1 VSASLAPG
9 LPDGT
14 FIGIP
19 KIPIWIILRGLV
31 EGKKWN
37 GMTVTI
43 FDDFDYSV
51 IFY

>member
-31 EGKKWN
+31 EGKMEWYYGN
-37 GMTVTI
+37 NI
-43 FDDFDYSV
+43 
-51 IFY
+51 